1 MKTEVKKLDK
11 LKRTIKI
18 EVKGEEFLNKKKEVY
33 RQNAKNLKVPGFR
46 PGNAPLEVL
55 EKYHGKLLKE
65 EFLKE
70 SVSLFYSKA
79 IEDNNI
85 LPASLPRI
93 YDVKCSADL
102 LSFSADFETKPQIE
116 IKENSYKGLKI
127 KDIKIEVKEVDIE
140 KILTNLKEGIKK
152 IFKNDPGDEELAK
165 WASYPDIGSLK
176 EAIKA
181 QLFGEKL
188 KERKQNIDSQVREY
202 LLKSHK
208 TDLPKSEIERY
219 HKDLVN
225 REIYNLRV
233 KGVSQEDIDKHKPDL
248 DSKLKVLAENEVKL
262 FYIFEAIAKKENIA
276 IDNNLAEVISGF
288 ILSQAEYK

>member
-46 PGNAPLEVL
+46 PGSAPLEVL

-70 SVSLFYSKA
+70 SVPSFYNKA

-85 LPASLPRI
+85 LPAGLARI
-93 YDVKCSADL
+93 YDIKCSSDL

-140 KILTNLKEGIKK
+140 KVLTNLKEGIKK
-152 IFKNDPGDEELAK
+152 IFKNGLSDEELAK

-188 KERKQNIDSQVREY
+188 KERRQNIDSQIREY
-202 LLKSHK
+202 LLKNHK
-208 TDLPKSEIERY
+208 IDLPKSEIERY
-219 HKDLVN
+219 HKDLVS
-225 REIYNLRV
+225 REIYNLGV
-233 KGVSQEDIDKHKPDL
+233 KGVSQEDIDKYKPDL
-248 DSKLKVLAENEVKL
+248 DSKLKPLAENEVKL